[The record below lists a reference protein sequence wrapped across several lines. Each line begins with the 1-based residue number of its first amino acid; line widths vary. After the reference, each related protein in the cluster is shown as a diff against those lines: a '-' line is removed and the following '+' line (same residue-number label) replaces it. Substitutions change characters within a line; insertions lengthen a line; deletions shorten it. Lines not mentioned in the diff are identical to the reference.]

1 MGFEYLCATNKDEFL
16 KQVEKFTQ
24 PELTD
29 KPVLFEVFTDYQEE
43 SEALNKMN
51 HIIEDAP
58 TAKDV
63 AKKMAKG
70 ILGEKGVQTLKHIVK
85 G

>member
-1 MGFEYLCATNKDEFL
+1 
-16 KQVEKFTQ
+16 
-24 PELTD
+24 
-29 KPVLFEVFTDYQEE
+29 
-43 SEALNKMN
+43 MN